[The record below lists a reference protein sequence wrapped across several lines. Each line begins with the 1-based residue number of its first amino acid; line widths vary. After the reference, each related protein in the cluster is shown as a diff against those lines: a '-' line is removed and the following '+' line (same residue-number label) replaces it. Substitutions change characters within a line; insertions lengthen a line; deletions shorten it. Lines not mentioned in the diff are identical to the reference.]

1 MAKNIN
7 KQLSKVV
14 TINDKKTTTRD
25 KKSICINKQRGV
37 VLIVSLVFLIALTAV
52 ASALMLN
59 TTSDLKMSGA
69 SEEKVVANQEV
80 VSAIDELIFAQV
92 NAPTGGND
100 FAVPLVIFNKV
111 GGGCANSGDNEL
123 IEVDGDCVIDA
134 QDEFDTVNK
143 DSDITSATIGM
154 GDNQY
159 ALESDCPHSKNAS
172 STEVFTCNVLR
183 IQVSKQYGSK
193 NASLVQANSG
203 IVQQLLR

>member
-1 MAKNIN
+1 MVAANNKWNKRVSINANSTDNRNIN
-7 KQLSKVV
+7 DISMKKQ
-14 TINDKKTTTRD
+14 
-25 KKSICINKQRGV
+25 QGV

-59 TTSDLKMSGA
+59 STSDLKMSGA

-100 FAVPLVIFNKV
+100 FAVPLVIFNKT
-111 GGGCANSGDNEL
+111 GGACANAGDNTL
-123 IEVDGDCVIDA
+123 IEVDGDCVINA
-134 QDEFDTVNK
+134 LDEFDNLNK
-143 DSDITSATIGM
+143 DSDVTLATIGM

-159 ALESDCPHSKNAS
+159 ALQSDCPHSKNAS

-183 IQVSKQYGSK
+183 IQVNKQYGSK
-193 NASLVQANSG
+193 DASLVQANSG

>member
-7 KQLSKVV
+7 NQLSKVV
-14 TINDKKTTTRD
+14 NINENKAINRKINN
-25 KKSICINKQRGV
+25 SCVNKQRGV
-37 VLIVSLVFLIALTAV
+37 VLVVSLVFLIALTAV

-59 TTSDLKMSGA
+59 TTADLKMSGA

-100 FAVPLVIFNKV
+100 FAVPLVIFNKTAGV
-111 GGGCANSGDNEL
+111 CEDSGDNTLE
-123 IEVDGDCVIDA
+123 EDGDECVINA
-134 QDEFDTVNK
+134 LDEFDNVNP
-143 DSDITSATIGM
+143 DSDVTLATIGM
-154 GDNQY
+154 GNNQY
-159 ALESDCPHSKNAS
+159 ALEADCPHSTNAS

-183 IQVSKQYGSK
+183 VQVDKQYGRK

-203 IVQQLLR
+203 IAQQLLR